1 MFHNKS
7 QEEPRLK
14 RCSSSTG
21 HFILASLLFCLRSP
35 AVTSSGLLFVSSC
48 HGCVLLPIPL
58 VTTTC
63 TFKIAQRCNTVI
75 DSKSSK
81 WGRWKK
87 GHWAFLDSSS
97 KAQLCV
103 YRLRKGLGSGTWS
116 LQSFTTLSCLSFDS
130 GMPYS
135 PCSSS
140 SSSACFSAQ
149 QTDPVI
155 FSIWKILGV
164 TGVSAAAEARS
175 GFSYKQ
181 VHRLY
186 LNRQWHLTPKHLWDS
201 VSGQA
206 CHKSL
211 EGIK

>member
-7 QEEPRLK
+7 QQEPRLK

-21 HFILASLLFCLRSP
+21 HFILASLLFCLRSS

-58 VTTTC
+58 VITTC
-63 TFKIAQRCNTVI
+63 AFKIAQRRNTVI

-140 SSSACFSAQ
+140 SSLLPLSSANRSCY
-149 QTDPVI
+149 I
-155 FSIWKILGV
+155 FHLKNPRGHRCVCGGWSQIGV
-164 TGVSAAAEARS
+164 
-175 GFSYKQ
+175 F
-181 VHRLY
+181 L
-186 LNRQWHLTPKHLWDS
+186 
-201 VSGQA
+201 
-206 CHKSL
+206 
-211 EGIK
+211 